1 MEAKDVEELKEL
13 LAVVS
18 EGKRVWEA
26 TFDAIVD
33 PVLIVSPDFI
43 VKRSNLAAARSAGL
57 DVRGL
62 VNQHCYRAFA
72 KRESPCPGCP
82 MTAGEGK
89 TPAER
94 ERLAPFADG
103 REFVASAFP
112 ILGKEGRD
120 LNMNVLQYQDVSAV
134 RKLEEQLLQS
144 EKMAALGLFASGI
157 AHDINNPLS
166 GVLAFA
172 QLAMQDL
179 DPASQTY
186 QDLKEIETSALRC
199 KKIVEDIMQL
209 TKPSSK
215 DDHEAV
221 DIRKLVEK
229 ILPNIMVQWK
239 DLGYQVH
246 VDLKEVTPVPVA
258 VSKMEQVFTNVL
270 VNALQSLKQNGEVTV
285 RSGENEK
292 YVFVEFQDNG
302 EGISKDNLKKIFDP
316 YFTTKKR
323 RGGSGLGLPVTYNI
337 VKEHGGKI
345 EVKSTPGKGSL
356 FRVCLPKGGNN
367 L

>member
-1 MEAKDVEELKEL
+1 
-13 LAVVS
+13 
-18 EGKRVWEA
+18 
-26 TFDAIVD
+26 
-33 PVLIVSPDFI
+33 
-43 VKRSNLAAARSAGL
+43 
-57 DVRGL
+57 
-62 VNQHCYRAFA
+62 
-72 KRESPCPGCP
+72 
-82 MTAGEGK
+82 
-89 TPAER
+89 
-94 ERLAPFADG
+94 
-103 REFVASAFP
+103 
-112 ILGKEGRD
+112 
-120 LNMNVLQYQDVSAV
+120 
-134 RKLEEQLLQS
+134 
-144 EKMAALGLFASGI
+144 
-157 AHDINNPLS
+157 
-166 GVLAFA
+166 
-172 QLAMQDL
+172 
-179 DPASQTY
+179 
-186 QDLKEIETSALRC
+186 
-199 KKIVEDIMQL
+199 
-209 TKPSSK
+209 
-215 DDHEAV
+215 
-221 DIRKLVEK
+221 
-229 ILPNIMVQWK
+229 MVQWK